1 MNQLVFLSFFLG
13 LTAGV
18 QPVRLAVGGSVAK
31 VELHLDDRVAATI
44 DGAPWSAQIDF
55 GDSPAP
61 HRLIALGLDDGGHE
75 VARAEQKINVSRA
88 PAEAAL
94 VIQADRVALHWM
106 SIDGQQPKSILV
118 TVDGKT
124 LALDQKREAALPAL
138 AKDVPHFV
146 QATAVSATGDI
157 VQAHAVYGGASGE
170 DNGALTAVPVSIE
183 RNVPSMSVMFDAKVI
198 AVERPPAEVIL
209 VRDPSE
215 AEAVVR
221 YGRMRGESG
230 EAPGAAVRGIS
241 AIGVARVDD
250 VSLGKDATIR
260 FLWPFA
266 TSVEAAELF
275 PSSRSFDRS
284 RGGFRFLLTSVS
296 APTSTSKMRFAD
308 AVSVAGLQA
317 LSKQRR
323 RAVVLIVGRSYH
335 DESRLTPKQSRE
347 YLASIGVP
355 LFVWSLADSASLPPE
370 AAAWGDIVLIENIA
384 KLRDAVRALSRT
396 LDAQRIVWIDG
407 DFLPNEVRMKT
418 SISGVKMLAR

>member
-1 MNQLVFLSFFLG
+1 LSQLVFLSLFLG

-18 QPVRLAVGGSVAK
+18 QPVQLAVGGSVAK
-31 VELHLDDRVAATI
+31 VELRLDDRVAATL
-44 DGAPWSAQIDF
+44 DRAPWLAQIDF

-61 HRLIALGLDDGGHE
+61 HRLVAIGIDGSGRE

-94 VIQADRVALHWM
+94 VIEADRVALHWM
-106 SIDGQQPKSILV
+106 SIDGQQPKSVLV

-157 VQAHAVYGGASGE
+157 VQAHAIYGGASGE

-183 RNVPSMSVMFDAKVI
+183 RSVPPMSGMFDAKVI
-198 AVERPPAEVIL
+198 AIEKPPAEVIL

-215 AEAVVR
+215 AEAAGC
-221 YGRMRGESG
+221 YGRVRGEPD
-230 EAPGAAVRGIS
+230 EVPGA
-241 AIGVARVDD
+241 
-250 VSLGKDATIR
+250 ATIR

-266 TSVEAAELF
+266 TSVEGAELF
-275 PSSRSFDRS
+275 PSSRTFDKS

-296 APTSTSKMRFAD
+296 APAPASKMRFAD

-323 RAVVLIVGRSYH
+323 RAVVLIIGRSYR
-335 DESRLTPKQSRE
+335 DESRLTPKQARD

-355 LFVWSLADSASLPPE
+355 LFVWSLADSASLPPG
-370 AAAWGDIVLIENIA
+370 ASAWGDITPIGNTA
-384 KLRDAVRALSRT
+384 KLHDAVRALGRT

-407 DFLPNEVRMKT
+407 DSLPSEVRMKT
-418 SISGVKMLAR
+418 PVAGVKMLAH

>member
-1 MNQLVFLSFFLG
+1 MNQLVFLSLFLG
-13 LTAGV
+13 LTAGM
-18 QPVRLAVGGSVAK
+18 QPVHLAVSGNVAK
-31 VELHLDDRVAATI
+31 VELRLDDRVAGTI
-44 DGAPWSAQIDF
+44 DRAPWLAQIDF

-61 HRLIALGLDDGGHE
+61 HRLIAIGLDDGGHE

-88 PAEAAL
+88 PAEAVL

-106 SIDGQQPKSILV
+106 SVDGQQPKSVLV
-118 TVDGKT
+118 TVDGKM

-146 QATAVSATGDI
+146 QATAVSGAGDI
-157 VQAHAVYGGASGE
+157 VQAHSIYGGASGE
-170 DNGALTAVPVSIE
+170 DSGALTAVPVSIE
-183 RNVPSMSVMFDAKVI
+183 RNVPPMSGMFDAKVI
-198 AVERPPAEVIL
+198 AVEKPPAEVIL

-221 YGRMRGESG
+221 YGRMRGQSG

-241 AIGVARVDD
+241 AIGVAAVDD
-250 VSLGKDATIR
+250 VSLGKDATVR

-266 TSVEAAELF
+266 TSVEGAELF
-275 PSSRSFDRS
+275 PSSRTFDKS

-296 APTSTSKMRFAD
+296 APSSTSKMRFAD

-323 RAVVLIVGRSYH
+323 RAVVLIIGRSYR
-335 DESRLTPKQSRE
+335 DESRLTPKQARD

-355 LFVWSLADSASLPPE
+355 LFVWSLAGSASLPPG
-370 AAAWGDIVLIENIA
+370 ASAWGDVTPIENIA
-384 KLRDAVRALSRT
+384 RLRDAVRALGRR

-407 DFLPNEVRMKT
+407 DFLPNEVRMT
-418 SISGVKMLAR
+418 PIAGMKMLAR

>member
-1 MNQLVFLSFFLG
+1 MSQLVFLSLFLG

-18 QPVRLAVGGSVAK
+18 QPVQLAVGGSVAK
-31 VELHLDDRVAATI
+31 VELRLDDRVAATI
-44 DGAPWSAQIDF
+44 DRAPWSARIDF
-55 GDSPAP
+55 RDSPAP
-61 HRLIALGLDDGGHE
+61 HRLIAIGLDDGGHE

-94 VIQADRVALHWM
+94 VIQADRVAFHWM
-106 SIDGQQPKSILV
+106 SIDGQQPKSVLV
-118 TVDGKT
+118 TVDGRT
-124 LALDQKREAALPAL
+124 LTLDQKREAALPVL

-157 VQAHAVYGGASGE
+157 VLAHAIYGGASGE

-183 RNVPSMSVMFDAKVI
+183 KKAPPMNNMFDAKVI
-198 AVERPPAEVIL
+198 AVEKPPAEVIL

-241 AIGVARVDD
+241 AIGVAAADD
-250 VSLGKDATIR
+250 ATLGKDATIR

-266 TSVEAAELF
+266 TSVEGAELF
-275 PSSRSFDRS
+275 PSSHTFDKS

-296 APTSTSKMRFAD
+296 APSSTSKIRFAD

-335 DESRLTPKQSRE
+335 DESRLKPKQARE

-355 LFVWSLADSASLPPE
+355 LFVWSLADSASLPPG
-370 AAAWGDIVLIENIA
+370 AAAWGDITLIENTA
-384 KLRDAVRALSRT
+384 KLRDAVRALGRT

-418 SISGVKMLAR
+418 PIAGVKMLAR